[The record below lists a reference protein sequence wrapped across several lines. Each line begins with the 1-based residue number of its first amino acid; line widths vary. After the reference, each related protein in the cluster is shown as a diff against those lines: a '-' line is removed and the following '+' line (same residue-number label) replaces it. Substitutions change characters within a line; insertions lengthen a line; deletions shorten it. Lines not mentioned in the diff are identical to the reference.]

1 MCDLPLCS
9 ETLACSPSLLLEER
23 LTLAFFFDESS
34 MKLSEKAP
42 SSSGDKNDTARV
54 NIRHSRK
61 LSV

>member
-9 ETLACSPSLLLEER
+9 EILACSPSLLLEER

-42 SSSGDKNDTARV
+42 SSSGDKGEGV
-54 NIRHSRK
+54 
-61 LSV
+61 